1 MWLFG
6 LILALL
12 CILALAFVV
21 VPLMRRGVPAGSD
34 TNQSNIAIY
43 RRRLEE
49 LQADVEAGT
58 IDADAFEEAKS
69 ELDRELLGDLSEPV
83 ERGDRGPARRGRRG
97 GIVAASVMIPVTA
110 VVFYFWLGDPGALNP
125 APAISGDRAEAVK
138 MIRDRIDSLEERAK
152 ANPDDQMTWKM
163 LGQAYMILERPQDAA
178 SAFGHA
184 LNVGDQTPELL
195 TDRARALAV
204 AAGGRFAGEPRL
216 LLDKALE
223 LQGNNPRVLWFAG
236 LAAAQGGETD
246 RARRLWGQLLGQL
259 PPNSEVAGR
268 LKTALDRLPGGGA
281 AAVSDAQIS
290 VDVRLAPDLAKAYP
304 PETTVYVLA
313 RAVDGPRMP
322 LAVRKVS
329 LGELPITVTLD
340 DSLAMS
346 PQLRLSQFKQV
357 EIVARVSPSGQAM
370 AQAGDLEGRAGPV
383 AVSKDAS
390 ADVVVDKRLD

>member
-1 MWLFG
+1 
-6 LILALL
+6 
-12 CILALAFVV
+12 
-21 VPLMRRGVPAGSD
+21 
-34 TNQSNIAIY
+34 
-43 RRRLEE
+43 
-49 LQADVEAGT
+49 
-58 IDADAFEEAKS
+58 
-69 ELDRELLGDLSEPV
+69 
-83 ERGDRGPARRGRRG
+83 
-97 GIVAASVMIPVTA
+97 
-110 VVFYFWLGDPGALNP
+110 
-125 APAISGDRAEAVK
+125 
-138 MIRDRIDSLEERAK
+138 
-152 ANPDDQMTWKM
+152 
-163 LGQAYMILERPQDAA
+163 
-178 SAFGHA
+178 
-184 LNVGDQTPELL
+184 
-195 TDRARALAV
+195 
-204 AAGGRFAGEPRL
+204 
-216 LLDKALE
+216 
-223 LQGNNPRVLWFAG
+223 
-236 LAAAQGGETD
+236 
-246 RARRLWGQLLGQL
+246 
-259 PPNSEVAGR
+259 VAGR